1 MRLFGPPFGR
11 HDSVTCGLDSF
22 STYICVQVALD
33 RKGRQQ
39 VPISL
44 KTDTCRLT
52 EGSPTGQHAKNHD
65 KASGVCKPKRQQI
78 RQSHE
83 WAWTEKHRGHGSP
96 HAKESPMSV
105 IRSMMHTSKEKGQSA
120 IRTDQCGTTCD
131 DEDECSCIT

>member
-1 MRLFGPPFGR
+1 MYGHCF
-11 HDSVTCGLDSF
+11 TY
-22 STYICVQVALD
+22 TYICVQVALD

-44 KTDTCRLT
+44 KTDTCKLT

-105 IRSMMHTSKEKGQSA
+105 IRSMMHTRQE
-120 IRTDQCGTTCD
+120 
-131 DEDECSCIT
+131 EEPECNMDRSMWYNM

>member
-1 MRLFGPPFGR
+1 MPNAALSTQSELWPPA
-11 HDSVTCGLDSF
+11 
-22 STYICVQVALD
+22 STGELKCVQVALD

-44 KTDTCRLT
+44 KTDTCKLT

-96 HAKESPMSV
+96 HAKESPIHVYIYIYIYPGNYTHVSF
-105 IRSMMHTSKEKGQSA
+105 SGL
-120 IRTDQCGTTCD
+120 
-131 DEDECSCIT
+131 